1 MGLTP
6 HPRFAAPE
14 TEGIC
19 FADSAANASLL
30 GREWA
35 GQPPLELAQAHAL
48 ARERAVAPR
57 TWRDEGGCQ
66 RYMLAAGLDARLCAS
81 FALPAWTQ
89 TRGHA
94 PPGVDGRAAAAA
106 GYMFR
111 TQQARPAPSV
121 AGPRAD
127 TRRGSVSCGGC
138 LFRRRAPARPAGL
151 PRHFAC

>member
-81 FALPAWTQ
+81 FALP
-89 TRGHA
+89 HCE
-94 PPGVDGRAAAAA
+94 PPGST
-106 GYMFR
+106 YSLLYEM
-111 TQQARPAPSV
+111 
-121 AGPRAD
+121 
-127 TRRGSVSCGGC
+127 RGK
-138 LFRRRAPARPAGL
+138 LRLKNQHAW
-151 PRHFAC
+151 